1 MEIDTTWIVVSAVCF
16 VVGVIVGVI
25 VGEFRQA
32 HKFITKVSKDPDHMI
47 DLLMQLKRELA
58 RLKTIEDNHLPQDA
72 IEVIIEHVD
81 HAVLAYNK
89 VTGEFLAQA
98 PSTHEVMQLASKR
111 FPGQRFWHAELE
123 QDDQTA

>member
-1 MEIDTTWIVVSAVCF
+1 MEIDTTWIVVSIVCF
-16 VVGVIVGVI
+16 VVGVI

-58 RLKTIEDNHLPQDA
+58 RLKTLEEENLPEDA
-72 IEVIIEHVD
+72 IEVVVEHVG

-89 VTGEFLAQA
+89 ATGEFLAQA